1 MVIDATGD
9 LDVAASAGAPFT
21 DGAYIVTTV
30 SRMGG
35 VDTDAAER
43 FQFEEPERFAAVD
56 RRAKRFIGG
65 CWQYWW
71 LKTPLPGV
79 VWCNCPHMTGFD
91 GMKVADLTAAEF
103 EGRRRMQALLEFAR
117 ENVPGFERAYF
128 VDFAPQ
134 TGVRQ
139 TRLLEGEYVVTK
151 QDVRNRVHFHDSI
164 CRGRDYYTPYRALLP
179 VGVDQ
184 MLVAGRHYSA
194 TRSAQKMSRE
204 IPPCMAMG
212 EAAGIAAAQALD
224 GGIRVRDVDVQVI
237 QKQMR
242 SQGADPWRPTGR
254 QRPDHGGCLMS
265 LGPGETTVQAG
276 GEPGDGGCLAPSGP
290 GQTAAQAGHEPGER
304 GCLASSGPGQTAS
317 QPGHEPGE
325 RGCPASSDPGAVDAR
340 PLPLAGVRVLDFTQV
355 MMGPCCTQML
365 GDYGA
370 DVIKIERAGSGDL
383 SRWSVGEDPDGGN
396 NPVFASLNRNKRS
409 VALNLKSDADRTAAL
424 RLVET
429 ADVIVNNFRPGVMER
444 MGFGY
449 DDLRRINPRII
460 YAVGTGFG
468 LEGPYV
474 HKGGQDVLAQA
485 MSGAMHRRADPELPL
500 SIYPTTLAD
509 YSAGMH
515 LMQGILL
522 ALLQREKTG
531 EGQQVA
537 VSLYN
542 SMLAM
547 QMQEAAVWMMRGREL
562 NWAAMPLSGVFE
574 TTDGAIVMVGAFKE
588 NPLRDI
594 CGALGIED
602 LSADARYAT
611 LEQQKAH
618 RSELQTIFR
627 DRFAGDTTGHWL
639 ERLGGVDILCAP
651 VKTLKDAL
659 DDPQTACNRMIVDL
673 DPTAGG
679 PVRLVA
685 SPIDMSAAPFAVR
698 RAPPRL
704 GEHNDEV
711 LAQVRSGGHAA

>member
-1 MVIDATGD
+1 MATG
-9 LDVAASAGAPFT
+9 AGEH
-21 DGAYIVTTV
+21 G
-30 SRMGG
+30 
-35 VDTDAAER
+35 
-43 FQFEEPERFAAVD
+43 
-56 RRAKRFIGG
+56 
-65 CWQYWW
+65 
-71 LKTPLPGV
+71 
-79 VWCNCPHMTGFD
+79 
-91 GMKVADLTAAEF
+91 
-103 EGRRRMQALLEFAR
+103 
-117 ENVPGFERAYF
+117 
-128 VDFAPQ
+128 
-134 TGVRQ
+134 
-139 TRLLEGEYVVTK
+139 
-151 QDVRNRVHFHDSI
+151 
-164 CRGRDYYTPYRALLP
+164 
-179 VGVDQ
+179 
-184 MLVAGRHYSA
+184 
-194 TRSAQKMSRE
+194 TRSA
-204 IPPCMAMG
+204 G
-212 EAAGIAAAQALD
+212 N
-224 GGIRVRDVDVQVI
+224 
-237 QKQMR
+237 
-242 SQGADPWRPTGR
+242 
-254 QRPDHGGCLMS
+254 
-265 LGPGETTVQAG
+265 
-276 GEPGDGGCLAPSGP
+276 PGDGGNPMPPHAGHT
-290 GQTAAQAGHEPGER
+290 GAQAAPEPGNS
-304 GCLASSGPGQTAS
+304 GCSTSVDA
-317 QPGHEPGE
+317 
-325 RGCPASSDPGAVDAR
+325 GAGDAR
-340 PLPLAGVRVLDFTQV
+340 PLPLVGVRVLDFTQV

-370 DVIKIERAGSGDL
+370 DVIKIERAGAGDL

-396 NPVFASLNRNKRS
+396 NPIFASLNRNKRS
-409 VALNLKSDADRTAAL
+409 VALNLKRDEDRAAAL

-429 ADVIVNNFRPGVMER
+429 ADVVVNNFRPGVMER

-515 LMQGILL
+515 MVQGILL

-531 EGQQVA
+531 EGQRIA

-547 QMQEAAVWMMRGREL
+547 QMQEAAMWMMRGREL

-574 TTDGAIVMVGAFKE
+574 TTDGAVVMVGAFKE

-594 CGALGIED
+594 CRALGLDD
-602 LSADARYAT
+602 LSADTRYGT

-618 RSELQTIFR
+618 RPELQKIFR
-627 DRFAGDTTGHWL
+627 DRFAGGTTAHWL
-639 ERLGGVDILCAP
+639 ERLGDVDILCAP
-651 VKTLKDAL
+651 VKTLEDAL
-659 DDPQTACNRMIVDL
+659 EDPQTACNRMIVDL

-698 RAPPRL
+698 RPPPVL

-711 LAQVRSGGHAA
+711 LAPEYGSGNCGRSGRRSD